1 MATRRP
7 SPEERDLFRTAVRE
21 ARPLRRPSAPA
32 SPKPASPIATPQKPS
47 PARKAAVAPA
57 PASPPKL
64 PPAAG
69 LDRRLGERLRRGQLP
84 IEAVLDL
91 HGMTQDEAHQA
102 LDRFVADA
110 HEEGRRVLLVVTGKG
125 LGRAE
130 GGVLRAAVPRWLE
143 EGPCRPKVL
152 AHAPARPKHGG
163 AGALY
168 LLLRRRRE
176 R

>member
-7 SPEERDLFRTAVRE
+7 SPGERELFRSAMRE
-21 ARPLRRPSAPA
+21 ALPLRRRSSAPA
-32 SPKPASPIATPQKPS
+32 SPKPAPSVAALRKPS
-47 PARKAAVAPA
+47 PTRKPVAAPVPT
-57 PASPPKL
+57 PPPK
-64 PPAAG
+64 PSAAG

-91 HGMTQDEAHQA
+91 HGMTQEEAHLA
-102 LDRFVADA
+102 LDRFVARA
-110 HEEGRRVLLVVTGKG
+110 HEQGKRVLLVVTGKG

-130 GGVLRAAVPRWLE
+130 GGVLRTAVPRWLE
-143 EGPCRPKVL
+143 EEPSRSKLL
-152 AHAPARPKHGG
+152 AYAPARPKHGG
-163 AGALY
+163 EGALY

>member
-21 ARPLRRPSAPA
+21 ARPLRRPSAPP
-32 SPKPASPIATPQKPS
+32 SPKPAPPVATTPKPT
-47 PARKAAVAPA
+47 PTRKAASAPA
-57 PASPPKL
+57 TAPPET

-84 IEAVLDL
+84 IEAALDL
-91 HGMTQDEAHQA
+91 HGMTQEEAHQA
-102 LDRFVADA
+102 LDRFVTDA
-110 HEEGRRVLLVVTGKG
+110 HEGGRRVLLVVTGKG
-125 LGRAE
+125 LGRAG

-143 EGPCRPKVL
+143 GGPCRSKVL

-163 AGALY
+163 DGALY